1 MVKSPASCP
10 VRLQR
15 VMVAPV
21 SSGSAAVYEARTRS
35 VAWFSV
41 NERLCCPRYLRT
53 LVLVGHGHGD
63 VQCAGVERVVHGHHR
78 DLIDVVPVIVYRILE
93 VRYPLLGILFRVSI
107 PW

>member
-41 NERLCCPRYLRT
+41 NERLCCPDISGPSFWSVT
-53 LVLVGHGHGD
+53 VTVTSS
-63 VQCAGVERVVHGHHR
+63 
-78 DLIDVVPVIVYRILE
+78 VPELNASSMATTVT
-93 VRYPLLGILFRVSI
+93 S
-107 PW
+107 